1 MLDRDLIRRQRLA
14 LGLSR
19 GELRRRLGLSQNAW
33 RRLLNDPDYDILSL
47 GLVRDLAEHLAV
59 TPAAL
64 LDGQRHLRATAQED
78 DVKLEA
84 ALAEAQGFIARDV
97 LAEALAWELARL
109 FAAADRLGERLAGTG
124 LALRRDARGYGLRP
138 RADVLSER
146 EETQIARRCGRAGDR
161 RTAGPMTPAT
171 AAALRRLLA
180 GDLYSGDLDERQAE
194 RQVLGRLLK
203 LGYVEIA
210 GDGLELSAD
219 VVDSLAPYATDSGLL
234 AETGRSARRRPHMSS
249 HRDPGGSAA
258 RRAWE
263 RRTQ

>member
-1 MLDRDLIRRQRLA
+1 MLDRDLIGQQRLA

-33 RRLLNDPDYDILSL
+33 RRLLNDPDYDVLSL

-64 LDGQRHLRATAQED
+64 LYGQRHSGAAAQED

-84 ALAEAQGFIARDV
+84 ALAETQGFTARDV
-97 LAEALAWELARL
+97 LAEALDWELARL

-124 LALRRDARGYGLRP
+124 QALRRDARGYGLRP
-138 RADVLSER
+138 RADVLSKR
-146 EETQIARRCGRAGDR
+146 EETQIARRCGRADR

-180 GDLYSGDLDERQAE
+180 GDLYAGDLDERQAE
-194 RQVLGRLLK
+194 RQILARLVK
-203 LGYVEIA
+203 LDYVEVV
-210 GDGLELSAD
+210 GDGLEVTPD
-219 VVDSLAPYATDSGLL
+219 VVDSLAPYATGSGLL
-234 AETGRSARRRPHMSS
+234 AETGRSARRRRHMSS
-249 HRDPGGSAA
+249 HRDPEGSAA
-258 RRAWE
+258 RQAWN
-263 RRTQ
+263 RRTH